1 MCVCVCAR
9 AYVSLGL
16 KSLTSTDL
24 YSFAQIKIE
33 INSWPI
39 LYIIFPVYL
48 FDFIQMDVFN
58 KLWFLW
64 KFKFTENTQRVLRA
78 SIYILSPHTQLL
90 LLLKFT

>member
-1 MCVCVCAR
+1 MH

-16 KSLTSTDL
+16 KSLTSIDL
-24 YSFAQIKIE
+24 YSFAQTKIE

-58 KLWFLW
+58 KL
-64 KFKFTENTQRVLRA
+64 
-78 SIYILSPHTQLL
+78 
-90 LLLKFT
+90 